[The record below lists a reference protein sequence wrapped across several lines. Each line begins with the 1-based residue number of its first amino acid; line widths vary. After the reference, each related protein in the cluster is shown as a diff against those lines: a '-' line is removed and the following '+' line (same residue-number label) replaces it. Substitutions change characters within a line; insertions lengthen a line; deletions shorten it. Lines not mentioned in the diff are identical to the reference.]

1 MKHFL
6 KGLLPIVHAGLGAF
20 WFYGGVTKVWK
31 GFDAAPFLQATI
43 GKAQAQPPAVFPFI
57 GRIVSAIAVPAVPFI
72 DIAIPWIEILA
83 GLGFL
88 VGIVDQRVRRPTLAL
103 AGFLSILFL
112 ACGAGGWNPFLLGA
126 VLLLALAGRKQTPV
140 QAEATGRTLAG
151 T

>member
-1 MKHFL
+1 MKRFL
-6 KGLLPIVHAGLGAF
+6 QGVLPIIHAGLGAF
-20 WFYGGVTKVWK
+20 WLCGGVTKVWN

-43 GKAQAQPPAVFPFI
+43 EKAHAQPAAVLPFM
-57 GRIVSAIAVPAVPFI
+57 GQIVSAMALPAGPVI
-72 DIAIPWIEILA
+72 DIVIPGLEIVA

-88 VGIVDQRVRRPTLAL
+88 VGIIDQRIRRPALAL

-126 VLLLALAGRKQTPV
+126 VLALALAERKQIPV
-140 QAEATGRTLAG
+140 PAASTRRTLAG